1 MTDATRVSITATA
14 EIALQKLKKAEIGV
28 YDCKKDGA
36 HFIFSVKDK
45 HLKKVFAIFSNP
57 CYNISVTRK
66 SKRAKLLT
74 HALNRI
80 GLIAGAVIFALIAF
94 FSNAFIFKIKV
105 SGSGSYLSPEVRR
118 IVYEAG
124 AKEFKFYSGFDA
136 PLATG
141 KILALPDVTFCNI
154 EKHGSILHVD
164 VEVDA
169 EHNSSAVRTPLVSDC
184 SGVVKNITA
193 ICGTAAVSVGD
204 SVNAGDVLISAFTL
218 AGETQIDCLAV
229 GYAEIECK
237 GTAEYPADCESD
249 ENLKS
254 AYSSILLEGGEI
266 TSRTHTVK
274 QTDDGVVYI
283 IDFSYLHK
291 LSINIE

>member
-105 SGSGSYLSPEVRR
+105 SGSGSYLSPEVKR
-118 IVYEAG
+118 IVYESG

-136 PLATG
+136 PAATG
-141 KILALPDVTFCNI
+141 KILALPQVTFCNI
-154 EKHGSILHVD
+154 EKHGSILCID
-164 VEVDA
+164 VEVNE
-169 EHNSSAVRTPLVSDC
+169 EHKSSALRTPLIADC
-184 SGVVKNITA
+184 SGVIKKITA
-193 ICGTAAVSVGD
+193 ICGTANFSVGD
-204 SVNAGDVLISAFTL
+204 SVTNGDELISTYTL
-218 AGETQIDCLAV
+218 AGEIQTGCLAV

-237 GTAEYPADCESD
+237 GTAEYAAEIESE
-249 ENLKS
+249 ENLKA
-254 AYSSILLEGGEI
+254 AYSSVLLEGDEI
-266 TSRTHTVK
+266 ISRSHTVK
-274 QTDDGVVYI
+274 TAESGVVYV
-283 IDFSYLHK
+283 IDFTYLHK
-291 LSINIE
+291 LSINME